1 MNKINLIGFGIV
13 YNVVNGWFKLYQFF
27 YTTFDKIEQW
37 WYHIR
42 NPDKTTI
49 DYHKKKL
56 VEDLQS
62 QGDVNFEHIHIFLA
76 AKKYMTIMGWDV
88 DREETKNFLA
98 SFTHYVYQRFYFDF
112 FRLELAYR
120 YQRLK
125 NVGDLIDMFDFT
137 ETIKIK
143 QLINRVGEKRYQE
156 LRVMSFQDFHE
167 LKWC

>member
-1 MNKINLIGFGIV
+1 
-13 YNVVNGWFKLYQFF
+13 
-27 YTTFDKIEQW
+27 
-37 WYHIR
+37 
-42 NPDKTTI
+42 
-49 DYHKKKL
+49 
-56 VEDLQS
+56 
-62 QGDVNFEHIHIFLA
+62 
-76 AKKYMTIMGWDV
+76 MTIMGWDV